1 MDKYYNLGN
10 TKFHSSDVD
19 KTKEKNEMVVKMIKE
34 KKITT
39 FGELSKFL
47 DNIYSRQSMTD
58 F

>member
-10 TKFHSSDVD
+10 IKFHTSDVD

-47 DNIYSRQSMTD
+47 DNIYSRQSMTG

>member
-10 TKFHSSDVD
+10 TEFHTSDVD
-19 KTKEKNEMVVKMIKE
+19 KIKEKNEMVVKMIKE

-39 FGELSKFL
+39 FGELCKFL
-47 DNIYSRQSMTD
+47 DNIYSRQSMAD